1 MPRYRWRPSSWFVPL
16 HLTTRLLPPSVGES
30 VMCQPTLSTLCRL
43 AAASAKSTK
52 FLVSLACGCA
62 GFLLHMLHVGVA
74 IQNQRCQTMA
84 LSYYCRTHSLHRVG
98 SRHEVVL
105 RGRNTEGLETALF
118 DGQRHIFASLHT
130 KLGQAYIVR
139 DCFGAE
145 NAPSKA
151 YCTLPPVGR
160 M

>member
-1 MPRYRWRPSSWFVPL
+1 
-16 HLTTRLLPPSVGES
+16 
-30 VMCQPTLSTLCRL
+30 MCHPALSTLCRL

-98 SRHEVVL
+98 SRHVVVPHVQS
-105 RGRNTEGLETALF
+105 TEGLEAALF

-130 KLGQAYIVR
+130 ELGQNQYKTVL
-139 DCFGAE
+139 E
-145 NAPSKA
+145 N
-151 YCTLPPVGR
+151 
-160 M
+160 